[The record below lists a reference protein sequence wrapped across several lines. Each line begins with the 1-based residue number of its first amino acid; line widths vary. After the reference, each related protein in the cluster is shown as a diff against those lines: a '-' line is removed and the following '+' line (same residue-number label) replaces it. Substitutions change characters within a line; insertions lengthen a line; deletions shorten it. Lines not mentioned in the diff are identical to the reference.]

1 MNVSRSDGSNLCQA
15 SIAKSFVARGIGL
28 LGRRSLADDEGLLI
42 DPCKSVHTLFMRFP
56 IDVIYLDQE
65 NLVTKIAAMKP
76 FQLSIGGKGAIRA
89 LELPKNSIEKHGI
102 QVGEVLSIGSGSAR
116 PNEQ

>member
-1 MNVSRSDGSNLCQA
+1 MNVCRSDGSNLCQA
-15 SIAKSFVARGIGL
+15 SIAESFVARGIGL

-65 NLVTKIAAMKP
+65 NVVTKIAALKP
-76 FQLSIGGKGAIRA
+76 FQLSMGGKGARRA
-89 LELPKNSIEKHGI
+89 LELPKNSLEKHGI
-102 QVGEVLSIGSGSAR
+102 KVGEVLSIRYGA
-116 PNEQ
+116 